1 MLKRLI
7 VRAAAGLLLAAL
19 LGGTGFADD
28 RWKTL
33 PEIPP
38 MPKMETSGLADING
52 IKMYYATAG
61 KGEPILLIHGGLGFS
76 DVWARQVEDL
86 AKDHLVIV
94 ADSRG
99 HGRSTRTN
107 APFGYD
113 LMTSDYVALLDF
125 LKVGKVTLVGW
136 SDGGIIGIDMAMKN
150 PEHLSRVIAQA
161 ANVTT
166 DGVKADVMENK
177 TFADYI
183 TRAGDYY
190 KKLSPTPG
198 EYDAFVTQISGMWMS
213 EPAWTPEMLGKIS
226 VPVTVVIGD
235 HDEAVKLDHTEK
247 MAKDIPGAKLVVLKD
262 ASHFAMLQ
270 DPKGYNGMIRDAMA
284 GR

>member
-1 MLKRLI
+1 MIKRFL
-7 VRAAAGLLLAAL
+7 AGLTLAVGLSFAAH
-19 LGGTGFADD
+19 ADD

-38 MPKMETSGLADING
+38 MPKAETSGLAEVNG
-52 IKMYYATAG
+52 IKMYYATFG

-76 DVWARQVEDL
+76 DVWGKQVEDL

-99 HGRSTRTN
+99 HGRSTRT
-107 APFGYD
+107 ADPFGYD
-113 LMTSDYVALLDF
+113 LMTSDYVALLDY

-150 PEHLSRVIAQA
+150 PEHLTRVIAQA
-161 ANVTT
+161 ANVTV
-166 DGVKADVMENK
+166 DGVKGDVMENK

-190 KKLSPTPG
+190 KKLSPTPS
-198 EYDAFVTQISGMWMS
+198 EYDAFVTQISGMWLS
-213 EPAWTPEMLGKIS
+213 QPAWTPEMLGKIT

-247 MAKDIPGAKLVVLKD
+247 FTKDIPGAKLVILKD

-270 DPKGYNGMIRDAMA
+270 DPAGYNAMIRDAMA
-284 GR
+284 GK

>member
-1 MLKRLI
+1 MIKRFI
-7 VRAAAGLLLAAL
+7 AGLTLAVGLSFAAH
-19 LGGTGFADD
+19 ADD

-38 MPKMETSGLADING
+38 MPKAETSGLAEVNG
-52 IKMYYATAG
+52 IKMYYATFG

-76 DVWARQVEDL
+76 DVWAHQVEDL

-99 HGRSTRTN
+99 HGRSTRT
-107 APFGYD
+107 ADPFGYD
-113 LMTSDYVALLDF
+113 LMTSDYVALLDY

-150 PEHLSRVIAQA
+150 PEHLTRVIAQA
-161 ANVTT
+161 ANVTV
-166 DGVKADVMENK
+166 DGVKGDVMENK

-190 KKLSPTPG
+190 KKLSPTPT
-198 EYDAFVTQISGMWMS
+198 EYDAFVTQISGMWLS
-213 EPAWTPEMLGKIS
+213 QPAWTPEMLSKIT

-247 MAKDIPGAKLVVLKD
+247 FAKDIPGAKLVILKD

-270 DPKGYNGMIRDAMA
+270 DPAGYNAMIRDAMA
-284 GR
+284 GK